1 MKVGIL
7 GGGQLGRMMA
17 LAGYPLG
24 LRFRFLDPSPDA
36 PGGQVGEHICASY
49 DDAEALKKFADG
61 IDVATYEFENVPAAS
76 AAAIRARVP
85 LYPPPEALATAQDRL
100 IQKNWFK
107 TLDIAT
113 APFADADNRRDL
125 ERAVADVGLPAVIK
139 TRRFGYDGK
148 GQFVLRSWHE
158 LDAAWKAVGGLSAP
172 DGKLPLIVEGFVSF
186 QRELSIIA
194 ARGRDGSTV
203 FYPVVENHH
212 RGGILR
218 LTIAPAPDISSA
230 LQAEAERMA
239 SRVFDALH
247 YVGVLTI
254 ELFQHEGKLLA
265 NEMATRVHNSGH
277 WSIEGAVTSQFEN
290 HVRAVCGLPL
300 GSCSPLPSREG
311 VGGGVSGVTAM
322 VNLIGDTPDA
332 AQVLAQ
338 NGMHLHL
345 YGKSGKA
352 PGRKLG
358 HITLT
363 EPDLP
368 ALNERLKVLAGLP
381 GAEFPLPT
389 ANTKTPRH

>member
-1 MKVGIL
+1 MKIGIL

-36 PGGQVGEHICASY
+36 PAGQLGEHICASY
-49 DDAEALKKFADG
+49 EDAEALSRFADG
-61 IDVATYEFENVPAAS
+61 IDVATYEFENVPTAS

-125 ERAVADVGLPAVIK
+125 ERAVADVGLPAIIK

-194 ARGRDGSTV
+194 ARGKDGATV
-203 FYPVVENHH
+203 FYPLAENHH

-218 LTIAPAPDISSA
+218 LTLAPAPDSDA
-230 LQAEAERMA
+230 LQGEAERMA

-247 YVGVLTI
+247 YTGVLTI

-290 HVRAVCGLPL
+290 HIRAVCGLPL
-300 GSCSPLPSREG
+300 GSGALKA
-311 VGGGVSGVTAM
+311 GGGAGVTAM
-322 VNLIGDTPDA
+322 VNLIGDTPEPHQA
-332 AQVLAQ
+332 LAHA
-338 NGMHLHL
+338 GLHLHL

-358 HITLT
+358 HMTLT
-363 EPDLP
+363 EADLP
-368 ALNERLKVLAGLP
+368 ALKVRLKALAALP
-381 GAEFPLPT
+381 GVELPGVAT
-389 ANTKTPRH
+389 A